1 MTLRE
6 KEGQNAFGTRGV
18 KNIRAMKSRRMS
30 TVGLR
35 MMYAFEPFSGPIH
48 LGPKTGPLCH
58 ASYAR
63 LRDPC
68 CVTETRDGPH
78 A

>member
-1 MTLRE
+1 
-6 KEGQNAFGTRGV
+6 
-18 KNIRAMKSRRMS
+18 
-30 TVGLR
+30 
-35 MMYAFEPFSGPIH
+35 MYVFEPFSSPIH
-48 LGPKTGPLCH
+48 LGPKTDSLCH

-68 CVTETRDGPH
+68 CVTETPDGPQ